1 MEMHILICRMDFL
14 KEQLVD
20 IGTRSSQL
28 VDLDVIIADPTCF
41 CELLE
46 DFELTIYSRLDF
58 LNNHLLDC
66 DVTVCTLLSL

>member
-1 MEMHILICRMDFL
+1 M
-14 KEQLVD
+14 D

-28 VDLDVIIADPTCF
+28 VNLDVIIADPTCF

-58 LNNHLLDC
+58 LNNQLVDLGVTICRLSFLYELLEDFEMTIC
-66 DVTVCTLLSL
+66 